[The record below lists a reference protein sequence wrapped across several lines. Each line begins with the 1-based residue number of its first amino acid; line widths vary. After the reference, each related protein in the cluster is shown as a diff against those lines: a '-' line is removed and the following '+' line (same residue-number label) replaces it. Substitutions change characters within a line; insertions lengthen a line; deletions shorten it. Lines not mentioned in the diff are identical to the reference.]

1 MIDQQFLETCGMG
14 DYLESVA
21 SELEAGRISAANL
34 LTFFELTNRRITTL
48 GEQVEE
54 LTGMLK
60 ELTRSFDSHEMY
72 HD

>member
-1 MIDQQFLETCGMG
+1 MIDQQFLEMCGMG
-14 DYLESVA
+14 DYLEILA
-21 SELEAGRISAANL
+21 SELEHGRISAANL

-48 GEQVEE
+48 EKQVEG

-60 ELTRSFDSHEMY
+60 DLTSSFDAHEMY